1 MTSPLQRLRARREAL
16 GGPLCLGID
25 PHPDQLPH
33 ELPRNVAGMEAFARG
48 VIEAAAEHAVAV
60 KINVAFFEAL
70 GSEGW
75 AALERVR
82 RDVPAGALCILD
94 AKRGDIGSTAER
106 YAAGLLGRLEA
117 DAVTLSPYLGEDA
130 ITPFLEYPDRLVYLL
145 VRTSNRSAA
154 RLQELPV
161 DGQPLHLRV
170 ARWAA
175 DTWSDGRVG
184 LVVGATA
191 PQELAQIR
199 RSVPGPAFLVPG
211 VGAQGGDL
219 AASARACDGAWAPGV
234 VSVSR
239 GIAGASLADDWR
251 QAAARAAGKLRG
263 RMQEAVLH
271 SDATAAQRPTTEV
284 RD

>member
-1 MTSPLQRLRARREAL
+1 MIAPLTRLRARREAL
-16 GGPLCLGID
+16 GAPLCLGID
-25 PHPDQLPH
+25 PHPDQLPD
-33 ELPRNVAGMEAFARG
+33 ELPRTVAGVETFARG

-70 GSEGW
+70 GAEGW

-82 RDVPAGALCILD
+82 GDVPDEMLCILD

-106 YAAGLLGRLEA
+106 YAAGLFGHLGA

-145 VRTSNRSAA
+145 ARTSNPSAGRFQDLSVEGEA
-154 RLQELPV
+154 
-161 DGQPLHLRV
+161 LHLRV
-170 ARWAA
+170 VRWAA
-175 DTWSDGRVG
+175 ASWTDGRVG

-191 PQELAQIR
+191 PRELAQLR
-199 RSVPGPAFLVPG
+199 SSVPGPAFLVPG

-219 AASARACDGAWAPGV
+219 VASARACDGAWAPGV

-239 GIAGASLADDWR
+239 GIAGASRGADWR
-251 QAAARAAGKLRG
+251 QAAARAAEAHGG
-263 RMQEAVLH
+263 RMREAVLH
-271 SDATAAQRPTTEV
+271 STATAAQRPPLEV